1 MGTLTHPDA
10 HNFVFFWNWEIW
22 LMYTGT
28 PKKGIKKP
36 HKRGVGVLNYSL
48 VYLIR
53 GGIYG
58 FSFVKTVNTIIQSN
72 TGFVK

>member
-1 MGTLTHPDA
+1 
-10 HNFVFFWNWEIW
+10 
-22 LMYTGT
+22 MYTNI

-36 HKRGVGVLNYSL
+36 HKKGGGVLNYSL
-48 VYLIR
+48 VYLI
-53 GGIYG
+53 GVYG